1 MAISIKSAHEIEF
14 MRESNRIVGEVIK
27 LIGTQVRP
35 GVTTKQLD
43 GLAEDY
49 IRSCGAEPAFK
60 GYGFEADNLFPG
72 TLCVSIDNEVVHGI
86 PGNRVLREGEIV
98 SIDVG
103 TKKNGFYGDGAFTF
117 PVGEV
122 SEEKKKLM
130 RVTKES
136 LAKAVEQAV
145 EGKRIGDIGY
155 AVQSLVEAEGFS
167 VVRDLVGHAIGRELH
182 EDPQVPNYG
191 KPNKGIVLREGMTLA
206 IEPMVNM
213 GTHRVRTAADRWT
226 IITEDGMPSAHFEYT
241 VVVRKGNAEILTVYN

>member
-1 MAISIKSAHEIEF
+1 MAISLKSAHEIEF

-122 SEEKKKLM
+122 SEEKKRLM

-145 EGKRIGDIGY
+145 EGKRIGDIGF

-206 IEPMVNM
+206 IEPMGNM
-213 GTHRVRTAADRWT
+213 GSHIVRTASDRWT

>member
-1 MAISIKSAHEIEF
+1 MAISIKSAREIEF

-103 TKKNGFYGDGAFTF
+103 TKKNGYYGDGAYTF

-122 SEEKKKLM
+122 SEEKKRLM

-155 AVQSLVEAEGFS
+155 AVQSLVEAEGYS

-213 GTHRVRTAADRWT
+213 GTHRVRTASDRWT
-226 IITEDGMPSAHFEYT
+226 IITEDGMPSAHYEYT

>member
-1 MAISIKSAHEIEF
+1 MAISLKSAHEIEF

-122 SEEKKKLM
+122 SEEKKRLM

-145 EGKRIGDIGY
+145 EGKRIGDIGF

-213 GTHRVRTAADRWT
+213 GSHRVRTASDRWT

>member
-1 MAISIKSAHEIEF
+1 MAISIKSAREIEF

-72 TLCVSIDNEVVHGI
+72 TLCISIDNEVVHGI
-86 PGNRVLREGEIV
+86 PGSRVLREGEIV

-103 TKKNGFYGDGAFTF
+103 TKKNGFYGDGAYTF

-130 RVTKES
+130 RVTQES

-145 EGKRIGDIGY
+145 EGKRIGDIGF

-213 GTHRVRTAADRWT
+213 GTHRVRTASDRWT
-226 IITEDGMPSAHFEYT
+226 IITEDGMPSAHYEYT

>member
-1 MAISIKSAHEIEF
+1 MAITIKTAHEIEF

-27 LIGTQVRP
+27 LIGTQIRP
-35 GVTTKQLD
+35 GITTLQLD

-60 GYGFEADNLFPG
+60 GYGFEANNLFPG
-72 TLCVSIDNEVVHGI
+72 TLCVSVDNEVVHGI
-86 PGNRVLREGEIV
+86 PGKRVLREGEIV
-98 SIDVG
+98 SVDVG
-103 TKKNGFYGDGAFTF
+103 VKKNGFYGDGAFTF
-117 PVGEV
+117 PVGDV
-122 SEEKKKLM
+122 SDEKKKLM

-136 LAKAVEQAV
+136 LHRAVRQAV
-145 EGKRIGDIGY
+145 DGNRIGDIGF

-167 VVRDLVGHAIGRELH
+167 IVRDLVGHAIGRELH

-213 GTHRVRTAADRWT
+213 GTYKVRTAADRWT
-226 IITEDGMPSAHFEYT
+226 IITEDGMPSAHYEYT
-241 VVVRKGNAEILTVYN
+241 VVVRKGDAEILTVYN

>member
-27 LIGTQVRP
+27 LIGTHVRP

-72 TLCVSIDNEVVHGI
+72 TLCISVDNEVVHGI
-86 PGNRVLREGEIV
+86 PGSRVLREGEIV

-103 TKKNGFYGDGAFTF
+103 TKKNGFYGDGAYTF

-122 SEEKKKLM
+122 SEKKKKLM
-130 RVTKES
+130 RVTLES
-136 LAKAVEQAV
+136 LVKAVEQAV
-145 EGKRIGDIGY
+145 EGKRIGDIGF

-213 GTHRVRTAADRWT
+213 GTNRVRTASDRWT
-226 IITEDGMPSAHFEYT
+226 IITEDGMPSAHYEYT